1 MAIAVENFFLFSV
14 MFATS
19 ICMKQ
24 VKRFLHFMIL
34 CMSYD
39 ANASMCYLK
48 QMYPFLILYVV
59 LCNIVLIVVCVG

>member
-14 MFATS
+14 MFAAS
-19 ICMKQ
+19 ICMQQ

-39 ANASMCYLK
+39 ADASMCYLK
-48 QMYPFLILYVV
+48 QMYPF
-59 LCNIVLIVVCVG
+59 